1 MFFGIV
7 AKVLRCKGNLLTLL
21 VMEEK
26 IRRGRLFDFYGEL
39 LSDHQKEIYEA
50 YVIDDL
56 SMTEIADL
64 VGITKQGVSDQIKR
78 CTAAM
83 DEMEEKLRLC
93 VRFDRIGEKLDRII
107 EISENKELYDIKK
120 LAEDISEEL

>member
-1 MFFGIV
+1 
-7 AKVLRCKGNLLTLL
+7 
-21 VMEEK
+21 MEEK

-64 VGITKQGVSDQIKR
+64 VGITKQGVSDQIRR
-78 CTAAM
+78 CSQSM
-83 DEMEEKLRLC
+83 EEMEQKLKLC
-93 VRFDRIGEKLDRII
+93 ERFDRIGEYLDEII
-107 EISENKELYDIKK
+107 RLAKSQGLTDIED
-120 LAEDISEEL
+120 LAGRISEEL